1 MKESNEA
8 DSEFVQETGDES
20 SNFYK
25 GVLANNTAHIVCNEL
40 TKLSREMSP
49 KSIKN
54 GLC

>member
-25 GVLANNTAHIVCNEL
+25 ANNIAHIVCNEL
-40 TKLSREMSP
+40 LNLSRERE
-49 KSIKN
+49 K
-54 GLC
+54 